1 MNRDQER
8 IKSFTRRALMLGGGQ
23 ALILSA
29 LAARMYY
36 LQVIE
41 SDRYRMLAEDN
52 RISLRLLPPP
62 RGRILDRFGLPMAAN
77 QQNYR
82 VIIVA
87 EQTKSVAKTL
97 AHLGSIIELTD
108 YEVAR
113 ITREIKRKRS
123 FIPITVRENLSWED
137 VAKIEI
143 NAPDLPGV
151 TIEVGQSRYYPYG
164 EQAAHLLGYVAAVSE
179 KELTGDPLLELPD
192 FRIGKNGA
200 EKAYDLKLRGRAGRS
215 QMEVNALGRVI
226 RELERQDGQAG
237 DDVTLTI
244 DAELQSYAYQRFG
257 EQSGGGVVMDVVTGE
272 VLAMVSAPSFDPS
285 AFYRGIKGEEW
296 RALLANEKAPLINK
310 PIAGQFA
317 PGSTFKMVV
326 ALAALEAGVTPEY
339 RVFCPGHRELG
350 NVRFHCWKRGGHG
363 AVDMNG
369 GLMHSCDVYF
379 YDIAMKAGIDKIA
392 DMARRF
398 GLGQPLGIELPGEKP
413 GLIPTRDWKKS
424 FLGHSWSLGETL
436 VAGIGQGYITTTPLQ
451 LATMT
456 ARIATGRAVVPTI
469 TRRIGNVPSAGLAA
483 TALAADPE
491 GDPLVQTPAF
501 PPLNIA
507 PGWLNVVRG
516 GMNAVSNVP
525 GGTAY
530 NARIKEREFALAG
543 KTGTAQFKRITM
555 AERAAG
561 LLKWEQRAWKDR
573 DHALFVAFAPVDAPR
588 YAIGIV
594 IEHGGGG
601 AAVAAPIARDI
612 MLETQRRDPSRG
624 TPSRLAE
631 SKTGSAVTESVSTT
645 SAPPRAGGGG

>member
-1 MNRDQER
+1 VNRDQER
-8 IKSFTRRALMLGGGQ
+8 IKSFTRRALLLGGGQ
-23 ALILSA
+23 ALLLSA
-29 LAARMYY
+29 LTARMYY

-52 RISLRLLPPP
+52 RINLRLLSPP

-97 AHLGSIIELTD
+97 ARLGELIDLTE
-108 YEVAR
+108 YEVSR

-123 FIPITVRENLSWED
+123 FIPVTVRENLSWED

-151 TIEVGQSRYYPYG
+151 TIEVGQSRYYPYSDR
-164 EQAAHLLGYVAAVSE
+164 AAHLLGYVAAVSE

-200 EKAYDLKLRGRAGRS
+200 EKAYDMKLRGRAGRS

-226 RELERQDGQAG
+226 RELERQEGQPG
-237 DDVTLTI
+237 DDITLSI
-244 DAELQSYAYQRFG
+244 DAELQAYTHERMG
-257 EQSGGGVVMDVVTGE
+257 EQSGGAVVLDVVTGE

-296 RALLANEKAPLINK
+296 RALLNNEKAPLINK
-310 PIAGQFA
+310 PIAGQYA

-326 ALAALEAGVTPEY
+326 ALAALESGAVTPEY
-339 RVFCPGHRELG
+339 RVFCPGHRDLG
-350 NVRFHCWKRGGHG
+350 NVRFHCWKKGGHG
-363 AVDMNG
+363 SVDMTG
-369 GLMHSCDVYF
+369 GIMHSCDVYF
-379 YDIAMKAGIDKIA
+379 YDIAQRTGIDKIA

-398 GLGQPLGIELPGEKP
+398 GFGQTLGIELPGEKP
-413 GLIPTRDWKKS
+413 GLIPTRDWKKTI
-424 FLGHSWSLGETL
+424 LGHSWSLGETL
-436 VAGIGQGYITTTPLQ
+436 VAGIGQGYITVTPLQ
-451 LATMT
+451 LAVMV
-456 ARIATGRAVVPTI
+456 ARVATGRAVAPTI
-469 TRRIGNVPSAGLAA
+469 TRRVPNTTAA
-483 TALAADPE
+483 AVGTVALAAGPDDEAAAQP
-491 GDPLVQTPAF
+491 PAF
-501 PPLNIA
+501 PALNIA

-516 GMNAVSNVP
+516 GMNAVSNIP

-530 NARIKEREFALAG
+530 GARIKEREFALAG

-555 AERAAG
+555 AERQAG
-561 LLKWEQRAWKDR
+561 LLKWEQRPWKDR

-612 MLETQRRDPSRG
+612 LLETQRRDSSRRS
-624 TPSRLAE
+624 PASRLAE
-631 SKTGSAVTESVSTT
+631 ADGANRE
-645 SAPPRAGGGG
+645 RADRPADGRGTGGGG

>member
-1 MNRDQER
+1 VNRDQER

-41 SDRYRMLAEDN
+41 SDRYRMLADDN

-62 RGRILDRFGLPMAAN
+62 RGRILDRFGQLMAAN

-82 VIIVA
+82 VILVA

-97 AHLGSIIELTD
+97 ASLGSIIELTD

-123 FIPITVRENLSWED
+123 FIPVTVRENLSWEE

-151 TIEVGQSRYYPYG
+151 TIEVGQSRYYPFG

-226 RELERQDGQAG
+226 RELERREGQPG

-244 DAELQSYAYQRFG
+244 DAELQAYAHQRLG
-257 EQSGGGVVMDVVTGE
+257 EQSGGVVVLDVVTGE
-272 VLAMVSAPSFDPS
+272 VLVMVSTPSFDPS
-285 AFYRGIKGEEW
+285 AFYRGIKTEEW
-296 RALLANEKAPLINK
+296 RALLANEKTPLINK
-310 PIAGQFA
+310 PIGGQYA

-326 ALAALEAGVTPEY
+326 ALAALDSGAVTPEY
-339 RVFCPGHRELG
+339 RVFCPGHRDLG
-350 NVRFHCWKRGGHG
+350 NVRFHCWKKGGHG
-363 AVDMNG
+363 TLDMTG

-379 YDIAMKAGIDKIA
+379 YDIAQRAGIDKIA
-392 DMARRF
+392 EMARRF
-398 GLGQPLGIELPGEKP
+398 GFGDRLGIELPGEKP
-413 GLIPTRDWKKS
+413 GLIPSRDWKKS
-424 FLGHSWSLGETL
+424 ILGHSWSLGETL

-451 LATMT
+451 LAVMA
-456 ARIATGRAVVPTI
+456 ARVASGLAVLPTI
-469 TRRIGNVPSAGLAA
+469 TKRIGNPPTASLVGTATAAGLETDTAPSASTFPSMGLS
-483 TALAADPE
+483 
-491 GDPLVQTPAF
+491 
-501 PPLNIA
+501 

-516 GMNAVSNVP
+516 GMNAVSNIP

-543 KTGTAQFKRITM
+543 KTGTAQVRRITM

-561 LLKWEQRAWKDR
+561 LVKPEQRPWKER

-594 IEHGGGG
+594 IEHGIGG

-612 MLETQRRDPSRG
+612 MLECERRDPARSTR
-624 TPSRLAE
+624 TQLTEDASIE
-631 SKTGSAVTESVSTT
+631 SAPDTT
-645 SAPPRAGGGG
+645 STASAPRAGSGG

>member
-97 AHLGSIIELTD
+97 ARLGSIIELND

-164 EQAAHLLGYVAAVSE
+164 EQAAHLLGYVAVVSE

-226 RELERQDGQAG
+226 RELERQDGHAG

-244 DAELQSYAYQRFG
+244 DAELQNYAYQRFG
-257 EQSGGGVVMDVVTGE
+257 EQSGGAVVMDVVTGE

-285 AFYRGIKGEEW
+285 AFYRGIKNEEW
-296 RALLANEKAPLINK
+296 RALLANERAPLINK

-339 RVFCPGHRELG
+339 RVFCPGHRDLG
-350 NVRFHCWKRGGHG
+350 NVRFHCWKKGGHG
-363 AVDMNG
+363 TIDMTG
-369 GLMHSCDVYF
+369 GMMHSCDVYF
-379 YDIAMKAGIDKIA
+379 YDIAVKAGIDKIA

-436 VAGIGQGYITTTPLQ
+436 VAGIGQGYITATPLQ
-451 LATMT
+451 LATMVS
-456 ARIATGRAVVPTI
+456 RVATGRAVVPTI
-469 TRRIGNVPSAGLAA
+469 TKRIGNLPNA
-483 TALAADPE
+483 ALAADAEADASAQAPI
-491 GDPLVQTPAF
+491 F
-501 PPLNIA
+501 PSLNIA

-530 NARIKEREFALAG
+530 GARIKEREFALAG

-624 TPSRLAE
+624 TPARLAE
-631 SKTGSAVTESVSTT
+631 SQSGNGVTESASTT
-645 SAPPRAGGGG
+645 SAAPRVGGGG